1 MRAIPTAVP
10 PPFQSPGMK
19 LFYQTHSPY
28 ARKVLVMA
36 HEVGLADR
44 LQVIHHETSPTLRNE
59 EVFGV
64 NPLGKVPVLIRE
76 DGPVLFDSNVI
87 CEYLDSLH
95 ERRRV
100 IPTDLRERVLS
111 LRLQALAQ
119 GLCDAGILLRHE
131 TERRPEP
138 YRYPAMR
145 DGQTQKLVSAYD
157 FLEQEEPAIE
167 PANADAPHVDIGQ
180 IALATALSWFAFR
193 DLPAFEPGRPR
204 LSAWYRRFLQRPSM
218 LATPLSGN
226 TVD

>member
-1 MRAIPTAVP
+1 
-10 PPFQSPGMK
+10 MK

-44 LQVIHHETSPTLRNE
+44 LHVVHYETSPTNRNE
-59 EVFGV
+59 KVFAV
-64 NPLGKVPVLIRE
+64 NPLGKVPVLVRD
-76 DGPVLFDSNVI
+76 DGSTLFDSTII

-95 ERRRV
+95 ERKKV
-100 IPTDLRERVLS
+100 IPNDIAKRWLS

-119 GLCDAGILLRHE
+119 GVCDAGIAVRLE

-145 DGQTQKLVSAYD
+145 DGQIEKLVGAYD
-157 FLEQEEPAIE
+157 FLEREETAID
-167 PANADAPHVDIGQ
+167 PPNAEAEYVDIGQ
-180 IALATALSWFAFR
+180 IALATALSWLAFR
-193 DLPAFEPGRPR
+193 GLPAFEPGRPR
-204 LSAWYRRFLQRPSM
+204 LSTWYRRFLQRGSM
-218 LATPLSGN
+218 LATPLTGE

>member
-1 MRAIPTAVP
+1 
-10 PPFQSPGMK
+10 MK

-44 LQVIHHETSPTLRNE
+44 LQVIHYETSPTARNE
-59 EVFGV
+59 DVFGV
-64 NPLGKVPVLIRE
+64 NPLGKVPVLIP
-76 DGPVLFDSNVI
+76 DNGPVLFDSNVI
-87 CEYLDSLH
+87 CEYLDGLH
-95 ERRRV
+95 ARQRAIPSDIGERM
-100 IPTDLRERVLS
+100 LS

-145 DGQTQKLVSAYD
+145 DGQAQKLVSAYD
-157 FLEQEEPAIE
+157 FLEHQEPAID
-167 PANADAPHVDIGQ
+167 PDNANAPHVDIGQ
-180 IALATALSWFAFR
+180 IALATALSWLAFR
-193 DLPAFEPGRPR
+193 NMPAFEPRRPR
-204 LSAWYRRFLQRPSM
+204 LSEWYRRFLQRPSM
-218 LATPLSGN
+218 LATPLAGE

>member
-1 MRAIPTAVP
+1 
-10 PPFQSPGMK
+10 MK

-59 EVFGV
+59 DVFDV
-64 NPLGKVPVLIRE
+64 NPLGKVPVLIRD
-76 DGPVLFDSNVI
+76 DGPALFDSNVI
-87 CEYLDSLH
+87 CEYLDGLH
-95 ERRRV
+95 AQRRV
-100 IPTDLRERVLS
+100 IPGDMGERMLS

-145 DGQTQKLVSAYD
+145 EGQTQKLVSAYD
-157 FLEQEEPAIE
+157 FLEHQEPAID
-167 PANADAPHVDIGQ
+167 PANAEAPYVDIGQ
-180 IALATALSWFAFR
+180 IALATALSWLEFR
-193 DLPAFEPGRPR
+193 HLPAFEPGRPR

-218 LATPLSGN
+218 LATPLIGE